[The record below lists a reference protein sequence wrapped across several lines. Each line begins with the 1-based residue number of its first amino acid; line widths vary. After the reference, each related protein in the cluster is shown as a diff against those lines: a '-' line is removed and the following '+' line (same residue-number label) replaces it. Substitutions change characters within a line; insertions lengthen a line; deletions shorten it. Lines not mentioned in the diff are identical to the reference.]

1 VKERPRTFGRIAQ
14 PIKTIAQRF
23 AYVSLVGAAFG
34 LMLLGKADVVLVERL
49 RISVTDAFAPILAA
63 VSQPVASVSRMIGE
77 AEDLLR
83 VREENTALRQDRT
96 RLVQWQAIARKL
108 EAENRALRAMLN
120 FVPGPAVSF
129 VTARVIADAGGAFA
143 HSLVVNAGEREG
155 VKKGSAVVTGDG
167 LIGRIAGLGDRS
179 SRILLLTD
187 LNSRIPVVI
196 EKTRIRAIMAGD
208 NSGRPKL
215 IYLPSG
221 AAVTV
226 GERVVTSGNGGA
238 FPPGIPVGTVAAV
251 GESGISVQPFIKR
264 DRLEYVRIVDFRLD
278 RGLTIGG
285 AGSKSP

>member
-1 VKERPRTFGRIAQ
+1 MKERPRTFGRIAQ

>member
-1 VKERPRTFGRIAQ
+1 MKERPRTFGRIAQ

-23 AYVSLVGAAFG
+23 AYVGLVGAAFG

-49 RISVTDAFAPILAA
+49 RVSVTDAFAPILDA
-63 VSQPVASVSRMIGE
+63 VSRPVATASRMIGE

-83 VREENTALRQDRT
+83 MREENTALRQDRT
-96 RLVQWQAIARKL
+96 RLVQWQTIARKL

-143 HSLVVNAGEREG
+143 HSLVVNVGERDG
-155 VKKGSAVVTGDG
+155 VKKGLAVVTGDG

-187 LNSRIPVVI
+187 LNSRIPVTI
-196 EKTRIRAIMAGD
+196 EKTRTRAILAGD
-208 NSGRPKL
+208 NSGQPKL
-215 IYLPSG
+215 IYLPPG

-226 GERVVTSGNGGA
+226 GERVVTSGHGGA
-238 FPPGIPVGTVAAV
+238 FPPGIPVGIVAAV
-251 GESGISVQPFIKR
+251 GEGGISVQPFIKR
-264 DRLEYVRIVDFRLD
+264 DRLEYVRIVNFRLD

-285 AGSKSP
+285 AGDKTP